1 MNNFFTTR
9 PSQRTVILL
18 LVALLVLAAGLWLSR
33 YFEWKI
39 EELDLGQSDTA
50 RKDQFLAAQRFLAL
64 QGVRGQTLRSFS
76 LLDNL
81 RWQDEQ
87 LNVDD
92 TLILLNAHK
101 LLKDQRFTALLD
113 WVGRGGTVIASTDN
127 VFIGNNTETR
137 DLLLEHFELEVVRVD
152 DDEDVADGEQ
162 PDADDTAT
170 SALDDDEESDPAE
183 AADLTEEEKI
193 AADLHL
199 RCEFLSNIVDVNFA
213 QEKDP
218 LQIDY
223 GGGTSFNFYGEEP
236 ESWSGDDD
244 GVHLAAFTWGN
255 GRVIINSDN
264 HIWNNRRIDCHD
276 HAYALWKLINP
287 NGKVWFLVNQDAPSL
302 WSVLWQSTPYGA
314 LAALLALALWLWAK
328 AVRFGP
334 ILTRTDSGRRSLA
347 EHIHASATLLWR
359 RQQHPYLVTLLRNE
373 LQQNLRYHFPQ
384 FDSWSAAEQIAH
396 LQTLT
401 TLSETELETALFSNQ
416 LQSPQDFTAAVA
428 LLQTIRKSI

>member
-1 MNNFFTTR
+1 MNNFFTGR
-9 PSQRTVILL
+9 PSPRTVVLL
-18 LVALLVLAAGLWLSR
+18 SIVLLMLVAGIWLSR

-39 EELDLGQSDTA
+39 EEIDLGQTDVA

-87 LNVDD
+87 LSLDD

-113 WVGRGGTVIASTDN
+113 WVERGGTVIASTDN

-137 DLLLEHFELEVVRVD
+137 DLLLEHFELEVLRF
-152 DDEDVADGEQ
+152 DDEDVEDSEYA
-162 PDADDTAT
+162 DADNLTT
-170 SALDDDEESDPAE
+170 STPDSDEKSDPAE

-193 AADLHL
+193 AEDLRL
-199 RCEFLSNIVDVNFA
+199 RCDFFSKIVDVHFA
-213 QEKDP
+213 QEQDP

-223 GGGTSFNFYGEEP
+223 SGGNSFDFYGEEP
-236 ESWSGDDD
+236 DSWSGDND
-244 GVHLAAFTWGN
+244 GVHLAVFTWGN

-287 NGKVWFLVNQDAPSL
+287 NGKVWFLVNQEAPSL

-328 AVRFGP
+328 AARFGP
-334 ILTRTDSGRRSLA
+334 ILTRTESGRRSLA

-373 LQQNLRYHFPQ
+373 LQQHLRSHFPQ
-384 FDSWSAAEQIAH
+384 FENLSAAEQIAH

-401 TLSETELETALFSNQ
+401 TLSEAELETALFSNQ